1 MNENNSLLR
10 TIAVIVISSLILS
23 LMGLFW
29 RLWPIWLI
37 VFAVT
42 GLSFYFLSYKR
53 SHNPESTE
61 SFFTELMIWLHSPSL
76 RKLINRTLIFFL
88 ASILVVV
95 LLSVGIFKLGSS
107 AFSEEETEKKCMNT
121 VEYLNKY
128 KSHAGSFP
136 SDLEKMTGN
145 SPARREWIKDG
156 WGNPLTYSVTDNGN
170 NFLLQSKGKDGKE
183 NTEDDL
189 RFNKSGKMK

>member
-53 SHNPESTE
+53 THNPDGTE

-76 RKLINRTLIFFL
+76 RKFIKTALLFFL
-88 ASILVVV
+88 IGILFVVI
-95 LLSVGIFKLGSS
+95 LSVGIFKLGSS
-107 AFSEEETEKKCMNT
+107 AFKEEETEKKCMNT
-121 VEYLNKY
+121 VEYLNKC
-128 KSHAGSFP
+128 KSHSNSFP
-136 SDLEKMTGN
+136 ADLEKMTGN

-156 WGNPLTYSVTDNGN
+156 WENPLIYSVTDNGN

-183 NTEDDL
+183 NTDDDL
-189 RFNKSGKMK
+189 KFNKSGKI

>member
-10 TIAVIVISSLILS
+10 TITVIVISSLILS

-42 GLSFYFLSYKR
+42 GLAFYFLNYRKTY
-53 SHNPESTE
+53 NPDGTE

-76 RKLINRTLIFFL
+76 KKFIKGTLIFSL

-128 KSHAGSFP
+128 KSHSGSFP

-156 WGNPLTYSVTDNGN
+156 WGNPIIYSVTDNGN
-170 NFLLQSKGKDGKE
+170 DFLLQSKGKDGSL

-189 RFNKSGKMK
+189 KFNKSGKI